1 MTIISQNYNEMIKNL
16 IINEISK
23 ATINLTLNSIEN
35 VNNYINLVKS
45 FDEVVNK
52 SIILAIQSYIENLDY
67 EYTNSYERKQK
78 YDIKDYCERTILT
91 IFGEI
96 TIKRHFFK
104 SKLNGK
110 SFCYIDRKL
119 GLKKYQY
126 FDPYIQALVIEKASQ
141 DSISKACRDI
151 NELIGNR
158 VALNKKTK
166 YLSRQSARNIILNSI
181 LSEEED
187 TELETPEE
195 LYIIADEKWIST
207 QRKKD
212 GSKHKKKDHDKKV
225 MTKSIVIFDG
235 YNKDGKR
242 RYLKN
247 KKVFASPTKNIIDES
262 LDYINNIYD
271 TDKIKRVFVMGDG
284 AKWIKVLPSYYKFNK
299 NIEVIFCLDKFHL
312 KQALHH
318 LAMSQSYETYL
329 LKFILENNKESFDTL
344 VNFIKNNNPKREDII
359 NKKYDY
365 IISNWKVIQNLYKY
379 KMSCPMESQIS
390 HNIASLTSS
399 RPKGYSY
406 KMLDKILD
414 LRLKNINKQ
423 NIKKLFLNNF
433 NSNEVKN
440 IKIEHLNFDIFDKYK
455 QFTPTYE
462 GKLFTPNTIRYI

>member
-1 MTIISQNYNEMIKNL
+1 MIKNL

-23 ATINLTLNSIEN
+23 ATVNLTINSIDN
-35 VNNYINLVKS
+35 VNNYINFIKS

-52 SIILAIQSYIENLDY
+52 GIILAIQSYIENLDY
-67 EYTNSYERKQK
+67 NYTNSYERKAK

-96 TIKRHFFK
+96 KIKRHFFK
-104 SKLNGK
+104 SKLNNK
-110 SFCYIDRKL
+110 SFCYVDRKL

-126 FDPYIQALVIEKASQ
+126 FDPYIQALVIEKASE

-158 VALNKKTK
+158 VTLNKKTK
-166 YLSRQSARNIILNSI
+166 YLSRQSARNIILNSL
-181 LSEEED
+181 LSEEGNN
-187 TELETPEE
+187 ELDTPEE

-212 GSKHKKKDHDKKV
+212 GSKHKKNYHDKKV
-225 MTKSIVIFDG
+225 MTKSIVLFDG

-262 LDYINNIYD
+262 LDYISNVYD
-271 TDKIKRVFVMGDG
+271 TDKFKRIFVMGDG
-284 AKWIKVLPSYYKFNK
+284 AKWIKCLPQYYKLSK

-318 LAMSQSYETYL
+318 LAMSHSYENYL
-329 LKFILENNKESFDTL
+329 LKFMLENNKKSFNTL
-344 VNFIKNNNPKREDII
+344 VNFIKKNNPKREDII

-365 IISNWKVIQNLYKY
+365 IISN
-379 KMSCPMESQIS
+379 
-390 HNIASLTSS
+390 
-399 RPKGYSY
+399 
-406 KMLDKILD
+406 
-414 LRLKNINKQ
+414 
-423 NIKKLFLNNF
+423 
-433 NSNEVKN
+433 
-440 IKIEHLNFDIFDKYK
+440 
-455 QFTPTYE
+455 
-462 GKLFTPNTIRYI
+462 